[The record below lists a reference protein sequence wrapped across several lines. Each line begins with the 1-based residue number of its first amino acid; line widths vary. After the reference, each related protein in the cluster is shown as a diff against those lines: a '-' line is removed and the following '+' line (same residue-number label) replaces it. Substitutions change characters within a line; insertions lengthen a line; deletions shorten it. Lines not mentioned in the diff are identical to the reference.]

1 MQVRWRGDVVRGTG
15 CGRWW
20 DRWDQRGWRVRQD
33 LLQYLQLSGY
43 GHNRRQGRR
52 GFCAASFLIP
62 SLQGNV
68 PPAALV
74 QACPAGARKGG
85 KR

>member
-1 MQVRWRGDVVRGTG
+1 MRVRWRADAVRGTG
-15 CGRWW
+15 CGRW
-20 DRWDQRGWRVRQD
+20 RDQRGWRGRHD
-33 LLQYLQLSGY
+33 LQQYLQLLGY
-43 GHNRRQGRR
+43 GHNRRHGRR

-85 KR
+85 KRQQD